1 MYLEVTLRTWD
12 SEGFSQKL
20 LCKAMN
26 YLDSFYSSAA
36 RSDAWESAGYAQERA
51 LAAYVLAWK
60 ISENTR
66 RHVGHVASIIMAAD
80 KMNVSSLD
88 RSVVGRMEMDL
99 VSVLDCKVSS
109 PSVRELAE
117 AVDFYLRLV
126 GSADASMC
134 ADLTMQI
141 AQVLA
146 IDEDIAGSVEPVSI
160 VLVAAVLALPI
171 CDAPSATSVCV
182 VQEICKMF
190 DEPVNPESI
199 VRLREAC
206 QGKLSSMLEQSR
218 HEDAV
223 AADGEKLLL
232 ATLRGNVAA
241 VIRDTFVHARVQQPH
256 LSGTIPGQVSRAQPA
271 SSSDSFVEVQP
282 LDGRQKRTFDI

>member
-160 VLVAAVLALPI
+160 VLAAVLLALPLCSI
-171 CDAPSATSVCV
+171 PAGISACLE
-182 VQEICKMF
+182 QEIRNML
-190 DEPVNPESI
+190 DEPTDTPHS
-199 VRLREAC
+199 VRMRNAC
-206 QGKLSSMLEQSR
+206 EGKLRSMIEQSR
-218 HEDAV
+218 SDV
-223 AADGEKLLL
+223 QGVGDGEHCLL
-232 ATLRGNVAA
+232 ATHRKSVAEMVDA
-241 VIRDTFVHARVQQPH
+241 AWQKARA
-256 LSGTIPGQVSRAQPA
+256 GGQVE
-271 SSSDSFVEVQP
+271 SSDAAAP
-282 LDGRQKRTFDI
+282 